1 MVIGA
6 IVAVLLVGGF
16 YMANRIAN
24 TDEAP
29 ETTSSQPTVTNT
41 KPASDGYISPAG
53 HLEAG
58 ITLYDKE
65 TKQPWGAMPA
75 VPDSEQIEVLRINNM
90 ALGDDRT
97 RGTARLIRSLLHHV
111 QLRRLRVRNEVADLE
126 LSLGHAALAPIGIL
140 PVIAFQLED
149 RGSAER

>member
-1 MVIGA
+1 
-6 IVAVLLVGGF
+6 
-16 YMANRIAN
+16 MANRVAN
-24 TDEAP
+24 TVEVP
-29 ETTSSQPTVTNT
+29 GHVSQPTVTNT

-65 TKQPWGAMPA
+65 TKQPWGTIAA

-97 RGTARLIRSLLHHV
+97 RGTPALYDRSYITSNFFV
-111 QLRRLRVRNEVADLE
+111 KN
-126 LSLGHAALAPIGIL
+126 GK
-140 PVIAFQLED
+140 
-149 RGSAER
+149 RGR